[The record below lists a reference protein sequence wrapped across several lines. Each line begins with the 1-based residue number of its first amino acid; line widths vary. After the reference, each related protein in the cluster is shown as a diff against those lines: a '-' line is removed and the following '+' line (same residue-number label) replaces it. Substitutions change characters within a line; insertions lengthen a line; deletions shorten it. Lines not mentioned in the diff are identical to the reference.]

1 MRAPGGGVCQ
11 QTSQND
17 AMQECASS
25 SSSGGRARVCADYR
39 CGTGEGVS
47 AGCGCGT
54 GESVSAGCRC
64 GTGEGVSA
72 DYRCGT
78 GEGVSGCRRGTRGQR
93 FCLEL
98 LLSLLPNPDAVFL
111 GDSHALMCQVP
122 EFVDCAVDIGLQ
134 IGWLLG
140 SPEDG
145 D

>member
-25 SSSGGRARVCADYR
+25 SSSGGRARVC
-39 CGTGEGVS
+39 
-47 AGCGCGT
+47 
-54 GESVSAGCRC
+54 
-64 GTGEGVSA
+64 A

>member
-1 MRAPGGGVCQ
+1 MSV
-11 QTSQND
+11 
-17 AMQECASS
+17 
-25 SSSGGRARVCADYR
+25 DYR